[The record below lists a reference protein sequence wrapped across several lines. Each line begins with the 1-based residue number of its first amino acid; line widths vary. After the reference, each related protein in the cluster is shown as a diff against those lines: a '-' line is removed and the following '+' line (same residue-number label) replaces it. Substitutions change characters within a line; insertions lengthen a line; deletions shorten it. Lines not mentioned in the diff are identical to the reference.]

1 MQLAD
6 LQIGQLAKI
15 LEVQDSPF
23 KDHLLEMGCVPGALI
38 KTLMKAPFGD
48 PIAFELEGYTLSM
61 RKAEAKSVEIQLI
74 KVQIPE

>member
-15 LEVQDSPF
+15 IEVQDSPF
-23 KDHLLEMGCVPGALI
+23 KDHLLEMGCVPGAFI
-38 KTLMKAPFGD
+38 KTMMKAPFGD

-61 RKAEAKSVEIQLI
+61 RKAEAKSIEIQLI